1 MYLPCVCV
9 GAGLQRW
16 LLFWLFL
23 EQAVRMRRTDSG
35 QIVEIRH
42 FNFEKV

>member
-1 MYLPCVCV
+1 MYLAYSVWVC
-9 GAGLQRW
+9 LQRW

-35 QIVEIRH
+35 RSLKSEH